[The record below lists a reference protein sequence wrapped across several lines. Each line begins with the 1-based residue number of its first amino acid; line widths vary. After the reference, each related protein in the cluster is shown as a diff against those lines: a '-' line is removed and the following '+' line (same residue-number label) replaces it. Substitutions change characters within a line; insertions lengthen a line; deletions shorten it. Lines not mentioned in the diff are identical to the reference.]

1 MCSLGEPVDV
11 LLGQETAGVGVGVLL
26 GLVPDPVGADLSL
39 EQTANVSLDTVIIR
53 ALLAQPTY
61 SAAHDRR
68 Y

>member
-11 LLGQETAGVGVGVLL
+11 LLGQETAGVGVGVL
-26 GLVPDPVGADLSL
+26 GLVPDLVGADLSL
-39 EQTANVSLDTVIIR
+39 EQTANVPLDTVIIR

-61 SAAHDRR
+61 SAAHNRR